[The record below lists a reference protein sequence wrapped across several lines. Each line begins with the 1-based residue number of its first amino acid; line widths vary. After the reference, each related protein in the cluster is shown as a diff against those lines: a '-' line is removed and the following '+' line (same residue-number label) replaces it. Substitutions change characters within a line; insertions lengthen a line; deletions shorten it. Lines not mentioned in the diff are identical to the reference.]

1 MKNSFLS
8 QSYVALALIKAKSQI
23 FNEGFVTTSEL
34 NQFIIYMQREF
45 NKRDLNIVIV
55 NELNPEDF
63 SIKDGIVTI
72 TDNCCYDLN
81 SLSYKVLN
89 VLTDVSLILDFF
101 MKLEKEKIKTL
112 EKLQTNILEANVEN
126 QALFRTIKNI
136 WSYKCN
142 EFTK

>member
-136 WSYKCN
+136 
-142 EFTK
+142 